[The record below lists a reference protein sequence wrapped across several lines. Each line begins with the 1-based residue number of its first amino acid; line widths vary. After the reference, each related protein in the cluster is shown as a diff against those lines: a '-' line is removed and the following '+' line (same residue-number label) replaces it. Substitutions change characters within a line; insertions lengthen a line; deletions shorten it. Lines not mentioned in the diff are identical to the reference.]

1 MTRTITGAL
10 TGAFILAGTGLPGP
24 LHVAPAAIAAQE
36 AQAFDFDVFKGAARI
51 GVTVRDVSDDAA
63 KGASAGVVVED
74 VVPDSAAAKAG
85 FKKDDAIVEFDGE
98 RVRSVRQFTR
108 LVQETPVGRKVNAVV
123 VRGGQRTTLAVTPE
137 RGRGLLEGRFDGDR
151 FLYRVPEPPE
161 LPEPPSAP
169 RPPRPP
175 AFAMPSIPEFGV
187 TIRRGSGRLGIVA
200 EDLSEGLSEYFGV
213 KDGALVRS
221 VTDGSPAS
229 KAGLKAGDVITAI
242 NGTKVERPSDVSR
255 ALERLDEN
263 AEFTIEVMRDRK
275 AQTLKGK
282 LEPRSD
288 RVRQGTRTV
297 V

>member
-1 MTRTITGAL
+1 MTRSITGAL
-10 TGAFILAGTGLPGP
+10 TGAFILAGAGLPGALP
-24 LHVAPAAIAAQE
+24 EAPATVAAQD
-36 AQAFDFDVFKGAARI
+36 AQAFDFNVFGGVGRI
-51 GVTVRDVSDDAA
+51 GVTVRDVSEEAA
-63 KGASAGVVVED
+63 KGTTTGVVVED
-74 VVPDSAAAKAG
+74 VLPDSAAAKAG
-85 FKKDDAIVEFDGE
+85 FKKDDTIVEFDGE

-108 LVQETPVGRKVNAVV
+108 LVQETPVARTVNAIV
-123 VRGGQRTTLAVTPE
+123 VRAGQRTTLSVTPE
-137 RGRGLLEGRFDGDR
+137 RGRGLFEGRFDGDR

-161 LPEPPSAP
+161 PPDAPSAP

-187 TIRRGSGRLGIVA
+187 TVRRGSGRLGIVA

-242 NGTKVERPSDVSR
+242 NGSKVERPSDVSR
-255 ALERLDEN
+255 ALDRLDDN
-263 AEFTIEVMRDRK
+263 ADFTIEVMRERK

-288 RVRQGTRTV
+288 RVRRGTRTV